1 MDAAKQRY
9 DLSFHMNARKKNG
22 FLIIV
27 LLHVG
32 VKDEEVQ
39 SFTPAVQTLISSI
52 LLVYIFSDRKENEV
66 VSRMMDKVST
76 WFEMVTNNCSSRLR
90 G

>member
-1 MDAAKQRY
+1 MRE
-9 DLSFHMNARKKNG
+9 KKNG

-32 VKDEEVQ
+32 VKEEEVQ
-39 SFTPAVQTLISSI
+39 SFTPGLILWLVQTLISSI

-76 WFEMVTNNCSSRLR
+76 WRWSPIIVRQDSGDNNSKTC
-90 G
+90 